1 MGVFL
6 SFEVT
11 VDLNGRPVVVRV
23 TDHYIQDG
31 DMDDEGNLLTDE
43 LVFNYRVFDVE
54 EDAEITQLSTEDQLT
69 IRKAILEDLH
79 SICED

>member
-43 LVFNYRVFDVE
+43 LVFNYRVFAVE